1 MTLQPRTYNTI
12 LKKELPWI
20 WQINLQ
26 ELNQTQ
32 KQAEDLQEIPMLSL
46 SSDHSLFFLI
56 FSRIRVSIV
65 SITDLKK
72 QLNLVQFS
80 RSSGL

>member
-65 SITDLKK
+65 PITDLKK